1 MLQIHGYKKID
12 ADLCLPTMR
21 AAVEQQLDLIALGK
35 AEFDDVL
42 LHFTHLFQK
51 KFDYFEKCIPLMDQ
65 LFEVPSA

>member
-1 MLQIHGYKKID
+1 
-12 ADLCLPTMR
+12 MR

-51 KFDYFEKCIPLMDQ
+51 KFDYFEKSITLMDQ
-65 LFEVPSA
+65 LFEVSPAQSALAEVMVHGWAFR